1 MINDIIIDSKY
12 NNIIANRFVIT
23 GGASQM
29 EGLLDF
35 TSKVFGKKARLAKSI
50 QINALPENMKS
61 PSFSAISS
69 MVKYSIT
76 KNNDINM
83 KLSKKNNRYHH
94 IWSYSKKS

>member
-1 MINDIIIDSKY
+1 
-12 NNIIANRFVIT
+12 
-23 GGASQM
+23 M

-83 KLSKKNNRYHH
+83 KLTKKNNNSDSIYAYVQKFKNWF
-94 IWSYSKKS
+94 IENF